1 MGRNNNN
8 NNNNSFDDF
17 CTAVLILSLIKFL
30 IKNYKEVGWFV
41 VCMIITFSVAFI
53 FKMIGQILLQFA
65 EDFFSIVDFGWWF
78 LGLIAIIFVFIM
90 IHKYYVPMVK
100 NFRYYRIT
108 AMIFGCIFIA
118 VGIALLVRD
127 YMWFIEQRDKYCLI
141 YHLNCEIDY
150 QYDYANYCALS
161 SIENLLL
168 PLNALGVSLIN
179 GGIVVIIDGCVT
191 AARRLKKLA
200 ETVNNNLK

>member
-1 MGRNNNN
+1 MGRNNN

-30 IKNYKEVGWFV
+30 IKNYKEVGLFV
-41 VCMIITFSVAFI
+41 VCMIITFSVMFI
-53 FKMIGQILLQFA
+53 FKMMGQFLA
-65 EDFFSIVDFGWWF
+65 EHFFSVVDLGWWF
-78 LGLIAIIFVFIM
+78 LGLIAILVMFIL
-90 IHKYYVPMVK
+90 IHKYCVPKVK
-100 NFRYYRIT
+100 NFRYYRI
-108 AMIFGCIFIA
+108 AAIIFGCIFIS

-127 YMWFIEQRDKYCLI
+127 YMWFIAERDRYCLI
-141 YHLNCEIDY
+141 MRGFNYEQADY
-150 QYDYANYCALS
+150 YTLS
-161 SIENLLL
+161 LERDWLL

-179 GGIVVIIDGCVT
+179 GGIVVIIDGYVT

>member
-1 MGRNNNN
+1 MGRNNN

-30 IKNYKEVGWFV
+30 IKNYKEVGLFV

-53 FKMIGQILLQFA
+53 FKIGFLFFA
-65 EDFFSIVDFGWWF
+65 EHFFSIVDFGWWF
-78 LGLIAIIFVFIM
+78 LGLIAILFMFIM
-90 IHKYYVPMVK
+90 IHKYYVPTVK
-100 NFRYYRIT
+100 NFRDYRVT

-150 QYDYANYCALS
+150 QYDYANYCAFS
-161 SIENLLL
+161 SIEKWLL

-200 ETVNNNLK
+200 NTVNNNLK

>member
-8 NNNNSFDDF
+8 NNNNPLETLGTLAIIYYLVTHF
-17 CTAVLILSLIKFL
+17 
-30 IKNYKEVGWFV
+30 KEVGLFV
-41 VCMIITFSVAFI
+41 VCMIIIFSVMFI
-53 FKMIGQILLQFA
+53 FKMMGQFLA
-65 EDFFSIVDFGWWF
+65 EHFFSVVDLGWWF
-78 LGLIAIIFVFIM
+78 LGLIAILVMFIL
-90 IHKYYVPMVK
+90 IHKYCVPKVK
-100 NFRYYRIT
+100 NFRYYRI
-108 AMIFGCIFIA
+108 AAIIFGCIFIS

-127 YMWFIEQRDKYCLI
+127 YMWFIAERDRYFLIMRGFNYEQADYYTLSLERDW
-141 YHLNCEIDY
+141 
-150 QYDYANYCALS
+150 
-161 SIENLLL
+161 LL

>member
-8 NNNNSFDDF
+8 NNNNNNPLETLGTLAIIYYLVKHF
-17 CTAVLILSLIKFL
+17 
-30 IKNYKEVGWFV
+30 KEVGLFV
-41 VCMIITFSVAFI
+41 VCLIIIFSVMFI
-53 FKMIGQILLQFA
+53 FKIIGQILGQFA
-65 EDFFSIVDFGWWF
+65 EQFFSVVDLGWWF
-78 LGLIAIIFVFIM
+78 LGLIAILVMFIL
-90 IHKYYVPMVK
+90 IHKYCVPNVK
-100 NFRYYRIT
+100 NFRYYRVA

-200 ETVNNNLK
+200 NTVNNNLK